1 MEALESEI
9 GQLEAEKKEIETAL
23 CSGTLDVD
31 ELTRLSKR
39 LPSLEEELDTKSTR
53 WLELME
59 IER

>member
-31 ELTRLSKR
+31 ELTRMSKR

-59 IER
+59 IEG